1 MESAS
6 IDGEFRVG
14 AQITTKARGFP
25 ASLLTV
31 TRADRPSLWA
41 DESRSPGM
49 RMTFEH
55 VIDASGARTRLTER
69 VRINGPLGY
78 VLAPLMK
85 RRLKALFSA
94 SVAAVVREAESA

>member
-14 AQITTKARGFP
+14 AQITTKAKGFP
-25 ASLLTV
+25 ASVLTV
-31 TRADRPSLWA
+31 TRADNPSVWV
-41 DESRSPGM
+41 DESRSPGI

-55 VIDASGARTRLTER
+55 VIKASETGTTLTER
-69 VRINGPLGY
+69 VRIDGPLGY
-78 VLAPLMK
+78 VLGPLMR
-85 RRLKALFSA
+85 RRLQALFSA